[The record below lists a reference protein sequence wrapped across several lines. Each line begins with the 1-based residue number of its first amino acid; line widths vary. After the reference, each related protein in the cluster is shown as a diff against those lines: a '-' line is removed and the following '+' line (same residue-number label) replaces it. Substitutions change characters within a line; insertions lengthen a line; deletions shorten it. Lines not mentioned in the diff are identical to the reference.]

1 MFVHIIRVSDAA
13 LDGPVR
19 ASGHSSLSI
28 LGTTEVTFKVH
39 TSALEMLIFLTQLW
53 PFMKVYHFHAFPHE
67 PEGKATCLGGTVPGT
82 PGASQALSQRV
93 ASVCDR

>member
-28 LGTTEVTFKVH
+28 LGPTEVTFN
-39 TSALEMLIFLTQLW
+39 TSALAAPVFLTQLW
-53 PFMKVYHFHAFPHE
+53 PFMKVHHFHAFPRE
-67 PEGKATCLGGTVPGT
+67 PEGRAKPVLVAQSREPLVPHRHS
-82 PGASQALSQRV
+82 ADV
-93 ASVCDR
+93 